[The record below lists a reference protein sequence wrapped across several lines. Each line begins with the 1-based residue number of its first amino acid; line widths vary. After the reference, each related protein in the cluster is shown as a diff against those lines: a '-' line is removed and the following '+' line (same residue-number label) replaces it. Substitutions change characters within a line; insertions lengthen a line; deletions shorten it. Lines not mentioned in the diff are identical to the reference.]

1 MNGNSAK
8 KRLNIFCLIWLSPIP
23 ILLNAVFLT
32 NKPYDENCTLFN
44 SVEKIDSLIDK
55 SVDGDTMYVA
65 MIAMGEREIDPRLL
79 SDKSASVV
87 DGIRLT
93 FHQKEIDKAFEWGK
107 IIKDKGYKLFMQPVG
122 TTNYTDKQFLELL
135 ERINSLEPYAFYIV
149 DTLGV
154 MYQKDLT
161 RQVYL
166 VDNNLKKD
174 ICLGYHSHNNFQLAF
189 SNAQSLAE
197 YKTDREIII
206 DCSANGMGRGA
217 GNLCSELFMNYMNKM
232 HSAKYD
238 VLPVLEIVDQYLVPI
253 SFTSPWGYSS
263 AYFLSAANNC
273 HPNYAAY
280 LISKHSLSMAAIG
293 SILQQLPKEEKRFFN
308 KPLIEKIYQSYQS
321 NAVDDLETI
330 GKLRKKLDGKNGIG
344 NLSRRKRQV

>member
-1 MNGNSAK
+1 
-8 KRLNIFCLIWLSPIP
+8 
-23 ILLNAVFLT
+23 
-32 NKPYDENCTLFN
+32 
-44 SVEKIDSLIDK
+44 
-55 SVDGDTMYVA
+55 

-174 ICLGYHSHNNFQLAF
+174 ICLGYHSHN
-189 SNAQSLAE
+189 
-197 YKTDREIII
+197 I
-206 DCSANGMGRGA
+206 SA
-217 GNLCSELFMNYMNKM
+217 CVF
-232 HSAKYD
+232 
-238 VLPVLEIVDQYLVPI
+238 
-253 SFTSPWGYSS
+253 
-263 AYFLSAANNC
+263 
-273 HPNYAAY
+273 
-280 LISKHSLSMAAIG
+280 
-293 SILQQLPKEEKRFFN
+293 KRSVACR
-308 KPLIEKIYQSYQS
+308 I
-321 NAVDDLETI
+321 
-330 GKLRKKLDGKNGIG
+330 
-344 NLSRRKRQV
+344 